1 VLSLYTTVAICFT
14 IAILGLSFHKRW
26 SPRQIVQGPALL
38 TMLGIAGTFLGIAVG
53 LLSFNPDDIQHS
65 VPGLIDGMRTAVWA
79 SLFGI
84 VWAVS
89 IKFRYA
95 FAREASTQDANR
107 SDAEM
112 IASQLEALQKAIA
125 GDDEST
131 VIGQMKMG
139 RTDMNDRLD
148 AIKRSQDAFMEKLAE
163 MSSKT
168 LIEALRQVI
177 QDFNLNLNEQF
188 GENFKQLNVAVHK
201 LVEWQQQYREQM
213 DRLIAIERETCE
225 QLQDATNQ
233 QKAALSASEGLFV
246 VAQGFRSILEVADSY
261 KSNLKQNTD
270 ALANL
275 VQEVR
280 HDVPALRSEI
290 TDLITTV
297 SGAVTKHETEIGELS
312 RQIAE
317 RFNVAADT
325 VKSELTNALAT
336 ANKQVSDNISKLV
349 GSTKEQTEALHAALE
364 EALNESLRTLSQQ
377 LASLSGKFAED
388 YGPITDRLREIVRIG
403 RNAA

>member
-1 VLSLYTTVAICFT
+1 VLSLYITVAICFT
-14 IAILGLSFHKRW
+14 IAILGLFLHARW

-53 LLSFNPDDIQHS
+53 LFTFNPSDIQHS
-65 VPGLIDGMRTAVWA
+65 IPGLINGMRTAVWA

-84 VWAVS
+84 LMAIT

-95 FAREASTQDANR
+95 LVHEEDTQDANK

-148 AIKRSQDAFMEKLAE
+148 AIKRSQDAFMERLAE

-177 QDFNLNLNEQF
+177 QDFNNNLNDQF
-188 GENFKQLNVAVHK
+188 GENFKQLNAAVHK

-213 DRLIAIERETCE
+213 DRLIEVERETCD
-225 QLQDATNQ
+225 QLQGAAEQ
-233 QKAALSASEGLFV
+233 QKAALSASESLFV
-246 VAQGFRSILEVADSY
+246 VAQSFRSILEVADSY

-270 ALANL
+270 ALADL
-275 VQEVR
+275 VEQVR
-280 HDVPALRSEI
+280 SDVPALRGEI
-290 TDLITTV
+290 SDLIATV
-297 SGAVTKHETEIGELS
+297 SGAVSKHETEIGEFS
-312 RQIAE
+312 REITE
-317 RFNVAADT
+317 RFNVAADA

-336 ANKQVSDNISKLV
+336 ANKQVSDNVSKLV
-349 GSTKEQTEALHAALE
+349 GSTKEQTEALQTALDE
-364 EALNESLRTLSQQ
+364 TLNESLRTLGQQ
-377 LASLSGKFAED
+377 LTSLSAKFAED
-388 YGPITDRLREIVRIG
+388 YGPITDRLREILRIG

>member
-1 VLSLYTTVAICFT
+1 MLSLYITVGICFA
-14 IAILGLSFHKRW
+14 IAILGLSFHSRW

-53 LLSFNPDDIQHS
+53 LFTFNPADIQHS
-65 VPGLIDGMRTAVWA
+65 IPGLINGMRTAVWA

-84 VWAVS
+84 VMAVT

-95 FAREASTQDANR
+95 FVREESTQDANR

-112 IASQLEALQKAIA
+112 IAAHLEALHKAIA

-131 VIGQMKMG
+131 IIGQMKMG

-148 AIKRSQDAFMEKLAE
+148 AIKRSQDAFMERLAE

-168 LIEALRQVI
+168 LIEALSQVI

-213 DRLIAIERETCE
+213 DRLIAIERETCD

-246 VAQGFRSILEVADSY
+246 VAEGFRSILEVADSY

-280 HDVPALRSEI
+280 HDVPALRNEI
-290 TDLITTV
+290 SDLIATV
-297 SGAVTKHETEIGELS
+297 SDAVTKHETEIGELS

-317 RFNVAADT
+317 RFNEAADS

-349 GSTKEQTEALHAALE
+349 GSTKEQTEALHTALE
-364 EALNESLRTLSQQ
+364 EALSESLRTLSQQ
-377 LASLSGKFAED
+377 LASLSGKFADD
-388 YGPITDRLREIVRIG
+388 YGPITDRLHEIIRIG